1 MGLETGTHVND
12 MNTANPTSADPKSQG
27 DDHLRLIKNVLLN
40 SFAGFP
46 GMVIVTG
53 SEAPGATESD
63 YTITVSP
70 APAAYTASMLVVFK
84 ATHANTSASTVQVNA
99 LGTKP
104 LLAVD
109 GSALKAG
116 DIESGGLVAAFYDGT
131 SFYLVSG
138 NDRAD
143 RNGDTYS
150 GTHDFTG
157 AVLRAATKAF
167 GSAGNEVATVDYVN
181 NAAFQAALPA
191 QTGKNGQVISSD
203 GTSASWTSGG
213 TAGQF
218 LQRSAGGAPVWATA
232 IPPNIQRSARTSNTM
247 LVLADNQRLID
258 ITSGTFAQTF
268 GASANL
274 GNGWFCY
281 LRNSGSGDVTL
292 DPNGSETI
300 DGLTSYI
307 MYPGEV
313 RLVQCDGF
321 VLRSIVINPFC
332 KEFTA
337 STNFIKPPGYSAF
350 SGLVGAAGGG
360 GSGGVSANGFNSAA
374 GAGGGG
380 GAILPFKVLAS
391 DVSTT
396 NSVVVGA
403 GGTGGAAGNPSIAGG
418 SGGSSTFLWFTAN
431 GGIGGS
437 RAIDQYS
444 GVGGAGGSWQ
454 TSPPIGGY
462 NTNNSSTAGVVSFY
476 AGGPGAGGGGAN
488 SPDKYSFYGSGGG
501 GGGGINQGQTAGGFG
516 VGPRGAMGGAGGLIL
531 QPGVNAT
538 VRMSGGGGGGGSGSA
553 SPAGRGGDGL
563 LGGGGGGGGG
573 GLYIGG
579 RGGDGGSGFVI
590 VKGDI

>member
-1 MGLETGTHVND
+1 MALDGNGTYSPPAPQFPAIPNTVIYADDFNQIILDIAAALSTAIFRDGQAAFTANQSMGGNKLTNLANGANAQDAVTVLQVFTDPNFIATTADGVKVTGTAL
-12 MNTANPTSADPKSQG
+12 T
-27 DDHLRLIKNVLLN
+27 L
-40 SFAGFP
+40 
-46 GMVIVTG
+46 
-53 SEAPGATESD
+53 
-63 YTITVSP
+63 
-70 APAAYTASMLVVFK
+70 
-84 ATHANTSASTVQVNA
+84 QVNA
-99 LGTKP
+99 LNILGLP
-104 LLAVD
+104 LLDLSTITQLKLPANTTGVTPPAAD
-109 GSALKAG
+109 SSKKVATTEFVKSVAMNTALPGQTGNVGKW
-116 DIESGGLVAAFYDGT
+116 LQTDGT
-131 SFYLVSG
+131 
-138 NDRAD
+138 NANWAD
-143 RNGDTYS
+143 ILPTQ
-150 GTHDFTG
+150 TG
-157 AVLRAATKAF
+157 
-167 GSAGNEVATVDYVN
+167 
-181 NAAFQAALPA
+181 
-191 QTGKNGQVISSD
+191 QTGKFLQTD
-203 GTSASWTSGG
+203 GTAISW
-213 TAGQF
+213 A
-218 LQRSAGGAPVWATA
+218 AVV
-232 IPPNIQRSARTSNTM
+232 PPNIKRSPRASNTM
-247 LVLADNQRLID
+247 LVLADNQHLID

-268 GASANL
+268 DASANL

-281 LRNSGSGDVTL
+281 LRNSGSGNITL

-313 RLVQCDGF
+313 RLIQCDGF
-321 VLRSIVINPFC
+321 ALRSIVINPFC

-360 GSGGVSANGFNSAA
+360 GSGGVSASGFNSAA

-437 RAIDQYS
+437 RAIDQSS
-444 GVGGAGGSWQ
+444 GAGGEGGSWQ
-454 TSPPIGGY
+454 TFPPIGGY

-476 AGGPGAGGGGAN
+476 AGGPGANGGGAI

-501 GGGGINQGQTAGGFG
+501 GGGGINQSQTAGGFG

-538 VRMSGGGGGGGSGSA
+538 VRMSGGGGGGGSNSVN
-553 SPAGRGGDGL
+553 PAGRGGDGL

-573 GLYIGG
+573 GLYGGG